1 MTSPSTDRR
10 LSRRVVW
17 ITVAAVLVGLALGV
31 LPGISSS
38 QVPEHRPEQ
47 NAIVP
52 HVVIGVVVFG
62 AALAITWVTRSV
74 RWVWWPISADAGAR
88 YATTFRLAPRSFV
101 DALRCVV
108 VVLLTLF
115 IVYLV
120 LRMGMQITAGRNRE
134 FTVNAWGGPS
144 ALGAFLAHGV
154 DAVLGIG
161 LLSALTRLVLHRPQ
175 SRR

>member
-1 MTSPSTDRR
+1 M
-10 LSRRVVW
+10 
-17 ITVAAVLVGLALGV
+17 
-31 LPGISSS
+31 
-38 QVPEHRPEQ
+38 
-47 NAIVP
+47 
-52 HVVIGVVVFG
+52 
-62 AALAITWVTRSV
+62 
-74 RWVWWPISADAGAR
+74 RWVWWPISADAGQR
-88 YATTFRLAPRSFV
+88 YATTFRHGRRSFG
-101 DALRCVV
+101 DALRCVAAA
-108 VVLLTLF
+108 LLTLF

-144 ALGAFLAHGV
+144 ALGAFLVHGV